1 FQPQNDIHLQ
11 KSTPNYQITKIIEL
25 QNENLKNHL
34 HQRGLSQNVYSF
46 IKEVHFT
53 IRGKNIYAVG
63 FENLS
68 GGWELRNSFYKG
80 SLLKKDIS
88 IIAFNQQRTN
98 KSVVVFEGFTDA
110 LSFIEMQ
117 SEERRVGKEC
127 KK

>member
-1 FQPQNDIHLQ
+1 M
-11 KSTPNYQITKIIEL
+11 KITEL
-25 QNENLKNHL
+25 QNENLKNYL
-34 HQRGLSQNVYSF
+34 HQRGLSQNVYPF

-88 IIAFNQQRTN
+88 IIGFNRQRAN

-117 SEERRVGKEC
+117 KTYQGERKSTRLNSSHVRI
-127 KK
+127 